1 MRFDRN
7 PFMGDVLMWKGENAL
22 MVSNLALL
30 VLLLIFLSDCVEN
43 MAVKW
48 LKC

>member
-7 PFMGDVLMWKGENAL
+7 PFMGDVLMQKGENAL

-30 VLLLIFLSDCVEN
+30 LVIFLSDCVEN
-43 MAVKW
+43 MAVKG